1 MKKIA
6 LLIGCIISTILFSS
20 NKQEEGM
27 FPLSDLSKIDFKK
40 AGFNIQQEDIFNPNG
55 ISLTNALVRLGGC
68 TGSFISEDGLI
79 ITNHHC
85 AFGAVSRVSTVE
97 NNYLEKGFLA
107 KSRNDEIPVGIEC
120 KITRSYEDVSSIILK
135 GITDETGGKERE
147 KIITQN
153 TKKLIEEESKRHPD
167 LKIEVSEMFIGIT
180 YVLFRYEILT
190 DTRLVYVPPRQVGEF
205 GGESDNWEWPRHT
218 GDFSILRAYSNKD
231 NKAADYSE
239 SNVPYNPT
247 KFLKVNPN
255 GVQEEDLVFIL
266 GYPGKTFRHQP
277 AKFIEYQEDHLLPF
291 IADWFGF
298 KIKTMMEVSINKGDE
313 ARYLNLAS
321 TIKSLANVK
330 KNYEGKI
337 QGLKRTNLLQS
348 KRDGDIMM
356 KQWAIKN
363 KMGNS
368 FEQVIDKID
377 SLYSIKNQMFEQE
390 FIFNFLNNDVAYVQT
405 ALTIIRYQNQPKK
418 DLQDFWTNKKDVMS
432 NLLNKRFTLQNQ
444 DIEFAF
450 FKELVFKLEK
460 ENITTAAYRKAK
472 NKEEWLKNLYVHF
485 QKDRDKWLRTLS
497 TKPEKFEKINSPM
510 ISFLQELLP
519 YMDKIKAKKDFI
531 DAQLNV
537 WIPIYTELKYQTQP
551 SNFIPDAN
559 STLRL
564 TYGYIR
570 RYTPND
576 GEIDYP
582 FTSAEGIQQKYNSGN
597 PDYYL
602 PDNLRTFFDQRQ
614 YPEILVD
621 KKSGKP
627 VVCMLYNLDTTG
639 GNSGSPILDKDG
651 NLVGVNFD
659 RTYTATIND
668 YAWNENYSRSVG
680 VDIRYVIY
688 IMKYLSGADHILQEM
703 GVNI

>member
-564 TYGYIR
+564 TYGYMR

>member
-239 SNVPYNPT
+239 SNVPYKPT

-510 ISFLQELLP
+510 ISFLQELLQ